1 MQGLNLLL
9 LKWFNSFFEYC
20 NERPLKEIHSLHYD
34 KFTNKIVIGVS
45 NGFWVISEDDYKG
58 EVRGVFYEE

>member
-9 LKWFNSFFEYC
+9 LKWFNSLFEFC
-20 NERPLKEIHSLHYD
+20 DETPLKEIHSLHYD

-45 NGFWVISEDDYKG
+45 GGFWVISENDLKG
-58 EVRGVFYEE
+58 EVKGVFYEE

>member
-20 NERPLKEIHSLHYD
+20 NEKPLTEINSLHYD
-34 KFTNKIVIGVS
+34 KGNNKIIIAVNG
-45 NGFWVISEDDYKG
+45 GFWVISESKNT
-58 EVRGVFYEE
+58 EVKGVFYEE